1 LKEAVLGKICDI
13 NPRLEK
19 NLGLDLVCS
28 FIPMDYVD
36 EISGTIRDRSVR
48 PVSEV
53 AKGYTAFIEG
63 DVLFAKI
70 TPCMKNGKCTIA
82 KNLINGRGFGSTE
95 FHVIRPTESITSNW
109 IFYFLRQTKIR
120 QDAERN
126 MTGSAGQK
134 RVPTQYISE
143 LKIPL
148 PSFEEQER
156 IARILAKCDRLRR
169 TRRYTQQL
177 SDTYLQSVFLEMF
190 GDLAENLKNWKKSTI
205 EAISNKVTD
214 GEHSTPQ
221 RTTEGIKLLSARNI
235 QNGYL
240 DFSPGLDF
248 IPEYEYQ
255 RISKRCNPELGDV
268 LMSCSG
274 TVGRVATL
282 NISGPISM
290 VRSVALI
297 KPKHD
302 VVESKFLEY
311 FLRNKYTQRLIKQ
324 SSHQSSQANIFTG
337 QIKELPVLLPPLSLQ
352 SKFALSVQKYDRLR
366 TQQREATRQAEHL
379 FQTTLHRAF
388 SGEL

>member
-1 LKEAVLGKICDI
+1 
-13 NPRLEK
+13 
-19 NLGLDLVCS
+19 
-28 FIPMDYVD
+28 MDYVD

-53 AKGYTAFIEG
+53 AKGYTAFVEG

-70 TPCMKNGKCTIA
+70 TPCMENGKCTIA
-82 KNLINGRGFGSTE
+82 KNLINGRGFDSTE

-190 GDLAENLKNWKKSTI
+190 GGLAKNLKNWKKSTI
-205 EAISNKVTD
+205 EAISNKVTN

-235 QNGYL
+235 QNGY
-240 DFSPGLDF
+240 SG
-248 IPEYEYQ
+248 
-255 RISKRCNPELGDV
+255 SG
-268 LMSCSG
+268 SCE
-274 TVGRVATL
+274 V
-282 NISGPISM
+282 
-290 VRSVALI
+290 
-297 KPKHD
+297 
-302 VVESKFLEY
+302 
-311 FLRNKYTQRLIKQ
+311 
-324 SSHQSSQANIFTG
+324 
-337 QIKELPVLLPPLSLQ
+337 QIE
-352 SKFALSVQKYDRLR
+352 
-366 TQQREATRQAEHL
+366 
-379 FQTTLHRAF
+379 
-388 SGEL
+388 G

>member
-1 LKEAVLGKICDI
+1 MDIAVPAPVRYRLKAETFMQSCL
-13 NPRLEK
+13 
-19 NLGLDLVCS
+19 
-28 FIPMDYVD
+28 M
-36 EISGTIRDRSVR
+36 
-48 PVSEV
+48 
-53 AKGYTAFIEG
+53 
-63 DVLFAKI
+63 
-70 TPCMKNGKCTIA
+70 CTSC
-82 KNLINGRGFGSTE
+82 RGE
-95 FHVIRPTESITSNW
+95 
-109 IFYFLRQTKIR
+109 
-120 QDAERN
+120 
-126 MTGSAGQK
+126 
-134 RVPTQYISE
+134 
-143 LKIPL
+143 PL
-148 PSFEEQER
+148 
-156 IARILAKCDRLRR
+156 
-169 TRRYTQQL
+169 
-177 SDTYLQSVFLEMF
+177 YL
-190 GDLAENLKNWKKSTI
+190 N
-205 EAISNKVTD
+205 
-214 GEHSTPQ
+214 
-221 RTTEGIKLLSARNI
+221 
-235 QNGYL
+235 
-240 DFSPGLDF
+240 FSPGLDF

>member
-1 LKEAVLGKICDI
+1 LRKICDI

-19 NLGLDLVCS
+19 NLGLDLVCY

-36 EISGTIRDRSVR
+36 EISGTIRDRSVK

-70 TPCMKNGKCTIA
+70 TPCMENGKCTIA
-82 KNLINGRGFGSTE
+82 KNLINGRRFGSTE

-134 RVPTQYISE
+134 RVPTQYLSE

-156 IARILAKCDRLRR
+156 IAQILAKCDRIRR

-190 GDLAENLKNWKKSTI
+190 GDPATNPKKWEIITIGELAKVATGGTPDRTKLEFYAGSIPWVKTGEVLGNVIYSTEECLS
-205 EAISNKVTD
+205 EAGLADSNCRLLPVNTIIIAMYGQGLTRGRCAKL
-214 GEHSTPQ
+214 
-221 RTTEGIKLLSARNI
+221 GIKATTNQACAAILPNSKFDSDYLLLLLKIS
-235 QNGYL
+235 
-240 DFSPGLDF
+240 
-248 IPEYEYQ
+248 YEKI
-255 RISKRCNPELGDV
+255 RELGR
-268 LMSCSG
+268 G
-274 TVGRVATL
+274 GNQPNL
-282 NISGPISM
+282 NLDL
-290 VRSVALI
+290 VR
-297 KPKHD
+297 
-302 VVESKFLEY
+302 KF
-311 FLRNKYTQRLIKQ
+311 QVI
-324 SSHQSSQANIFTG
+324 
-337 QIKELPVLLPPLSLQ
+337 LPPIPLQ
-352 SKFALSVQKYDRLR
+352 EKFAEVVQKYDRLR
-366 TQQREATRQAEHL
+366 AQQREATRQAEHL